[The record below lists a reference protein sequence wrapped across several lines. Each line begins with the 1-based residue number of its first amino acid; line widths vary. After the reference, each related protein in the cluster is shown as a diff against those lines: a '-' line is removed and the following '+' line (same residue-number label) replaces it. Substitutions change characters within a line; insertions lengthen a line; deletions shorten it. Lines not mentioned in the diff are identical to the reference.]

1 MIKYAKTFLILLIGL
16 PVMLLGKTLVL
27 TPEKTTYDLEGYL
40 ETLREEGLTIT
51 EARQAAIAGRFVP
64 LAVGTPIVPF
74 RDYWIKLDL
83 DNQYTYTEGHIEWIL
98 HFSRTWSL
106 VEVYFTDLDQRV
118 KQRKSG
124 LFTPVSD
131 RIFKAALRENIVKV
145 NLAENLP
152 TSLFIRLRSDR
163 ADVPPS
169 LSIQLS
175 PAEVFLRELK
185 QKRQQNSFFVGFV
198 WMMTLLS
205 ILFFFQT
212 WSKVYVFYSIYLI
225 GVSTYASYV
234 EGDLPDYLIK
244 LWFPEHPQYIFFV
257 KLVVYLA
264 MVGYLLFLRS
274 FLNLKEMLPRWDKI
288 FNFTIWMSLPLLLLD
303 AFLMIRNDFSSIIPD
318 RVTLSYGIYFAI
330 FNLLFLRSLYL
341 TKDRRAYFIIVGIC
355 AMSAGIILMVI
366 ARLRSPEFSVAHLEL
381 GIIIEI
387 LAFTL
392 GLAYRQRINERER
405 FKAHY
410 ELEKSQFI
418 QQQKQ
423 AEAQRLREVDELKNR
438 LYTNITHE
446 FRTPLT
452 VIMGMANEIGDERV
466 KKLINRNSENLLR
479 LINQILD
486 LSKLE
491 SGKMH
496 LHLVQGDIVSY
507 LQYLTESFLSAAEA
521 KQIRLSFYPEVPN
534 LMMDFDEEK
543 IQLIVYNL
551 LSNAIKFTPYGGKI
565 IFHARIQQDGEG
577 QQLQLKVQDSGP
589 GIPAADLPFIF
600 DRFYQV
606 DNPNVTNQG
615 GTGIGLALTKQL
627 IELMGGEI
635 TASSEE
641 GQGSLFTFFLP
652 ITNIEEKLEENW
664 KPLSP
669 MEEPQMDSS
678 SVLLD
683 SALSLMDDRPLLL
696 IIEDNADVI
705 EYIERL
711 LKNDYLVKSV
721 RNGQDGIDEALR
733 VIPDIIISDI
743 MMPGKNGFEVCDF
756 LKKNSRTSHIP
767 IILLTA
773 KTAKEEQVRGLRY
786 GADAFLTK
794 PFHKEE
800 LLVRLQKL
808 IELRKKLQAHYLQ
821 DDQHQSAPTKEEQF
835 LATLKKCIVDQ
846 LDNSDLSVNDL
857 CRAVQLSHAHLYRKL
872 KALTNLTPVQFI
884 RFIRL
889 KRAKN
894 LLETSSMNISEIAYA
909 VGFSDPNYFS
919 RIYHKEM
926 GITPSESRK

>member
-1 MIKYAKTFLILLIGL
+1 MIKYAKTFLILFIGL

-27 TPEKTTYDLEGYL
+27 TTEKTTYELEEYL

-51 EARQAAIAGRFVP
+51 EARQATIDGRFAP
-64 LAVGTPIVPF
+64 MPTGMPILPF
-74 RDYWIKLDL
+74 QDYWIRIDI
-83 DNQYTYTEGHIEWIL
+83 DNQYTYAEGYIEWML
-98 HFSRTWSL
+98 QFSRTWSL
-106 VEVYFTDLDQRV
+106 VEVYFEDLDG
-118 KQRKSG
+118 KLTLRKSG
-124 LFTPVSD
+124 LFTPVAD
-131 RIFKAALRENIVKV
+131 RIFKAALRENVVKF
-145 NLAENLP
+145 NLAEQQRSTLY
-152 TSLFIRLRSDR
+152 IRLRSDR
-163 ADVPPS
+163 VDVPPT
-169 LSIQLS
+169 LSIELS
-175 PAEVFLRELK
+175 PAEVFLKKLK

-212 WSKVYVFYSIYLI
+212 WSKVYVFYSMYLI

-234 EGDLPDYLIK
+234 EGNLPDFLIN
-244 LWFPEHPQYIFFV
+244 LFFPDHPQYIFFV

-274 FLNLKEMLPRWDKI
+274 FLKLKEMLPRWDKI
-288 FNFTIWMSLPLLLLD
+288 FSFTIWISLPLLLLD
-303 AFLMIRNDFSSIIPD
+303 AFLMMQYNFSSIIPD
-318 RVTLSYGIYFAI
+318 RVTLSFGVYFAI
-330 FNLLFLRSLYL
+330 FNLLFLRSLYF

-366 ARLRSPEFSVAHLEL
+366 ARLQSPEFSVAHLEL

-423 AEAQRLREVDELKNR
+423 AEAQRLRELDDLKNR

-452 VIMGMANEIGDERV
+452 VIMGMANEIEDERV

-491 SGKMH
+491 SGKMN
-496 LHLVQGDIVSY
+496 LHLVQGDIIAY

-521 KQIRLSFYPEVPN
+521 KQIRLSFYPEVPH

-543 IQLIVYNL
+543 VQLIVYNL
-551 LSNAIKFTPYGGKI
+551 LSNAIKFTPNGGKI
-565 IFHARIQQDGEG
+565 IFHAKVQEETVRQV
-577 QQLQLKVQDSGP
+577 LQLKVQDSGP
-589 GIPAADLPFIF
+589 GIPAADLPYIF

-635 TASSEE
+635 KVSSEE
-641 GQGSLFTFFLP
+641 GQGSLFSFFLP
-652 ITNIEEKLEENW
+652 ITNEEEKLEESW

-669 MEEPQMDSS
+669 VEDSPMDRSS
-678 SVLLD
+678 IMDAS
-683 SALSLMDDRPLLL
+683 LSLMDDRPMLL

-711 LKNDYLVKSV
+711 LQKDYLVESV
-721 RNGQDGIDEALR
+721 RNGEDGIQEALR
-733 VIPDIIISDI
+733 LIPDIIISDI
-743 MMPGKNGFEVCDF
+743 MMPGKNGYEVCDF
-756 LKKNSRTSHIP
+756 LKNNSRTSHIP

-773 KTAKEEQVRGLRY
+773 KTAKEEQVKGLRY

-821 DDQHQSAPTKEEQF
+821 DEKGDATPSKEEKF
-835 LATLKKCIVDQ
+835 LATLKKCIAEH

-884 RFIRL
+884 RYIRL
-889 KRAKN
+889 KEAKK
-894 LLETSSMNISEIAYA
+894 LLEDSSLNISEIAYA

-926 GITPSESRK
+926 GVTPTESRK

>member
-1 MIKYAKTFLILLIGL
+1 MIRYTKTFLILFLGL
-16 PVMLLGKTLVL
+16 PVMLLGKSLVL
-27 TPEKTTYDLEGYL
+27 TTEKTTYELGGYL

-51 EARQAAIAGRFVP
+51 EARQAAIDGRFASVP
-64 LAVGTPIVPF
+64 TGTPILPF
-74 RDYWIKLDL
+74 QDYWLRVDL
-83 DNQYTYTEGHIEWIL
+83 DNQYTYTEGHIEWML
-98 HFSRTWSL
+98 QFSRTWSQ
-106 VEVYFTDLDQRV
+106 VEVYFEDIDGTL
-118 KQRKSG
+118 KARKSG

-131 RIFKAALRENIVKV
+131 RIFKLALRENVVKF
-145 NLAENLP
+145 NLAEKQQSTLY
-152 TSLFIRLRSDR
+152 IRLRSDR
-163 ADVPPS
+163 VDVPPT
-169 LSIQLS
+169 LSVQLS
-175 PAEVFLRELK
+175 PAEEFLK
-185 QKRQQNSFFVGFV
+185 QLKRKRQQNSFFVGFV

-205 ILFFFQT
+205 ILFFFQS
-212 WSKVYVFYSIYLI
+212 WSKVYVFYSMYLI

-234 EGDLPDYLIK
+234 EGDLPDYLIN
-244 LWFPEHPQYIFFV
+244 LLFPEHPQYIFFV
-257 KLVVYLA
+257 KLIVYLA

-303 AFLMIRNDFSSIIPD
+303 AFLMMQYNFSSIIPD

-341 TKDRRAYFIIVGIC
+341 TKDPRTYFIIAGIC

-366 ARLRSPEFSVAHLEL
+366 ARLQSPEFSVAHLEL

-392 GLAYRQRINERER
+392 GLAYRQRLTERER

-452 VIMGMANEIGDERV
+452 VIMGMANEIDDERV

-491 SGKMH
+491 SGKMN
-496 LHLVQGDIVSY
+496 LHLVQGDIIAY

-521 KQIRLSFYPEVPN
+521 KQIRLSFYPEVPT

-543 IQLIVYNL
+543 VQLIVYNL
-551 LSNAIKFTPYGGKI
+551 LSNAIKFTPNGGKI
-565 IFHARIQQDGEG
+565 IFHARIQEIKEG

-589 GIPAADLPFIF
+589 GIPPADLPFIF

-606 DNPNVTNQG
+606 DNPMVANQG

-635 TASSEE
+635 AVSSEE

-652 ITNIEEKLEENW
+652 ITNNEMKLEEDW
-664 KPLSP
+664 KP
-669 MEEPQMDSS
+669 
-678 SVLLD
+678 
-683 SALSLMDDRPLLL
+683 
-696 IIEDNADVI
+696 
-705 EYIERL
+705 
-711 LKNDYLVKSV
+711 
-721 RNGQDGIDEALR
+721 
-733 VIPDIIISDI
+733 
-743 MMPGKNGFEVCDF
+743 
-756 LKKNSRTSHIP
+756 
-767 IILLTA
+767 
-773 KTAKEEQVRGLRY
+773 
-786 GADAFLTK
+786 
-794 PFHKEE
+794 
-800 LLVRLQKL
+800 
-808 IELRKKLQAHYLQ
+808 
-821 DDQHQSAPTKEEQF
+821 
-835 LATLKKCIVDQ
+835 
-846 LDNSDLSVNDL
+846 
-857 CRAVQLSHAHLYRKL
+857 
-872 KALTNLTPVQFI
+872 
-884 RFIRL
+884 
-889 KRAKN
+889 
-894 LLETSSMNISEIAYA
+894 
-909 VGFSDPNYFS
+909 
-919 RIYHKEM
+919 
-926 GITPSESRK
+926 

>member
-1 MIKYAKTFLILLIGL
+1 MIKYTKTFLILFLGL

-27 TPEKTTYDLEGYL
+27 TADKTTYELEGYL
-40 ETLREEGLTIT
+40 ETLLEEGLTIT
-51 EARQAAIAGRFVP
+51 DVRQAALDGRFVP
-64 LAVGTPIVPF
+64 VSAYADIVPF
-74 RDYWIKLDL
+74 QDYWIKLEIE
-83 DNQYTYTEGHIEWIL
+83 NHYTYKEGYVEWML
-98 HFSRTWSL
+98 HFSRAWST
-106 VEVYFTDLDQRV
+106 VEVYFTDLDQTSQV
-118 KQRKSG
+118 RKSG
-124 LFTPVSD
+124 LFTPISE
-131 RIFKAALRENIVKV
+131 RIFKAALRENLVKFP
-145 NLAENLP
+145 LAEGQN
-152 TSLFIRLRSDR
+152 TNVYIRLRSDR
-163 ADVPPS
+163 VDIPPN
-169 LSIQLS
+169 LSIELS
-175 PAEVFLRELK
+175 PAEIYMKKFK
-185 QKRQQNSFFVGFV
+185 QKRQQNAFFIGFV

-205 ILFFFQT
+205 IVFFFQT
-212 WSKVYVFYSIYLI
+212 WGKVYLFYSLYLI

-234 EGDLPDYLIK
+234 EGDLPDKLIPA
-244 LWFPEHPQYIFFV
+244 LFPDHPQYIFFV

-288 FNFTIWMSLPLLLLD
+288 FNVTIWMAIPLLLLD
-303 AFLMIRNDFSSIIPD
+303 AFLMVQYDFSSIIPD

-341 TKDRRAYFIIVGIC
+341 TKDRRANFIIVGIA
-355 AMSAGIILMVI
+355 AMSVGIILMVI

-392 GLAYRQRINERER
+392 GLAYRQKLTERER

-418 QQQKQ
+418 QKQEQ
-423 AEAQRLREVDELKNR
+423 AESERLRELDELKNR

-452 VIMGMANEIGDERV
+452 VIMGMANEIDDERI
-466 KKLINRNSENLLR
+466 KRLINRNSNNLLR

-491 SGKMH
+491 SGKMS
-496 LHLVQGDIVSY
+496 LNLAQGDIISY

-521 KQIRLSFYPEVPN
+521 KQIRLSFYPEVPT
-534 LMMDFDEEK
+534 LKMDFDEEK

-551 LSNAIKFTPYGGKI
+551 LSNAIKFTPIGGKI
-565 IFHARIQQDGEG
+565 IFHARTSKTEG
-577 QQLQLKVQDSGP
+577 KQQLQLKVQDSGA
-589 GIPAADLPFIF
+589 GIPAEHLPFIF

-615 GTGIGLALTKQL
+615 GTGIGLALTKEL
-627 IELMGGEI
+627 IEFMGGEI
-635 TASSEE
+635 SVHSEE
-641 GQGSLFTFFLP
+641 GQGSLFSFFLP
-652 ITNIEEKLEENW
+652 IENNASTNEGSW
-664 KPLSP
+664 KAIAVV
-669 MEEPQMDSS
+669 EEPQAAPSS
-678 SVLLD
+678 LADTHFSLL
-683 SALSLMDDRPLLL
+683 DDRPLLL

-711 LKNDYLVKSV
+711 LEKTYHVRSV
-721 RNGQDGIDEALR
+721 RNGKDGIDEALR
-733 VIPDIIISDI
+733 LIPDIIVSDI
-743 MMPGKNGFEVCDF
+743 MMPGKNGFEVCDY
-756 LKKNSRTSHIP
+756 LKNNSRTSHIP

-808 IELRKKLQAHYLQ
+808 IELRQKLQSHYLK
-821 DDQHQSAPTKEEQF
+821 DEKGLTTPSKEEQF
-835 LATLKKCIVDQ
+835 LSTLRACIEKHMD
-846 LDNSDLSVNDL
+846 DSDLSVNDL

-884 RFIRL
+884 RYIRL
-889 KRAKN
+889 RKAKT
-894 LLETSSMNISEIAYA
+894 LLETTAMNISEIAYA

-926 GITPSESRK
+926 GITPTESRK

>member
-1 MIKYAKTFLILLIGL
+1 MIKYTKTFLILFLGL

-27 TPEKTTYDLEGYL
+27 TTEKTTYELEGYL

-51 EARQAAIAGRFVP
+51 EARQAAIDGRFAP
-64 LAVGTPIVPF
+64 FATGSPIVPF
-74 RDYWIKLDL
+74 QDYWIRLDI
-83 DNQYTYTEGHIEWIL
+83 DNQYTYEEGYIEWML
-98 HFSRTWSL
+98 QFSRTWSQ
-106 VEVYFTDLDQRV
+106 VEVFFEDLDGTF

-131 RIFKAALRENIVKV
+131 RIFKAALRENVVKFS
-145 NLAENLP
+145 LAEKQQSTLY
-152 TSLFIRLRSDR
+152 IRLRSDR
-163 ADVPPS
+163 VDVPPT

-175 PAEVFLRELK
+175 PAEVFLKKLK

-212 WSKVYVFYSIYLI
+212 WSKVYVFYSMYLI

-234 EGDLPDYLIK
+234 EGDLPDYLINM
-244 LWFPEHPQYIFFV
+244 LFPDHPQYIFFV
-257 KLVVYLA
+257 KLIVYLA

-274 FLNLKEMLPRWDKI
+274 FLNLKEMLPRWDRI
-288 FNFTIWMSLPLLLLD
+288 FSFTIWMSLPLLLLD
-303 AFLMIRNDFSSIIPD
+303 AFLMMQYNFSSIIPD

-330 FNLLFLRSLYL
+330 FNLLFLRSLYF
-341 TKDRRAYFIIVGIC
+341 TNDRRAYFIIVGIC

-366 ARLRSPEFSVAHLEL
+366 ARLQSPEFSVAHLEL

-392 GLAYRQRINERER
+392 GLAYRQRVNERER

-418 QQQKQ
+418 QEQKQ
-423 AEAQRLREVDELKNR
+423 AETQRLRELDELKNR

-452 VIMGMANEIGDERV
+452 VIMGMANEIQDERV

-491 SGKMH
+491 SGKMS
-496 LHLVQGDIVSY
+496 LHLVQGDIIAY

-521 KQIRLSFYPEVPN
+521 KQIRLSFYPEVPS

-543 IQLIVYNL
+543 VQLIVYNL
-551 LSNAIKFTPYGGKI
+551 LSNAIKFTPNGGKI
-565 IFHARIQQDGEG
+565 IFHGRVQEEG
-577 QQLQLKVQDSGP
+577 MEKVLQLKVQDSGP
-589 GIPAADLPFIF
+589 GIPAADLPYIF

-635 TASSEE
+635 KVSSEE
-641 GQGSLFTFFLP
+641 GQGSLFSFYLP
-652 ITNIEEKLEENW
+652 ITNNEVELEENW
-664 KPLSP
+664 KPLTP
-669 MEEPQMDSS
+669 MEEPQMDRSS
-678 SVLLD
+678 IMDASI
-683 SALSLMDDRPLLL
+683 ALMDDRPMLL

-711 LKNDYLVKSV
+711 LQKDYLVKSV
-721 RNGQDGIDEALR
+721 RNGEDGIQEALR
-733 VIPDIIISDI
+733 LIPDIIISDI
-743 MMPGKNGFEVCDF
+743 MMPGKNGYEVCDY
-756 LKKNSRTSHIP
+756 LKNNSRTSHIP

-773 KTAKEEQVRGLRY
+773 KTAKEEQVKGLRY

-821 DDQHQSAPTKEEQF
+821 DDKGEATPSKEEAF
-835 LATLKKCIVDQ
+835 LATLKKCIADQ

-884 RFIRL
+884 RYIRL
-889 KRAKN
+889 KEAKN
-894 LLETSSMNISEIAYA
+894 LLESSSMNISEIAYA

-926 GITPSESRK
+926 GITPTESRK

>member
-1 MIKYAKTFLILLIGL
+1 MIRYTKTFLILFLGL
-16 PVMLLGKTLVL
+16 PVMLLGKSLVL
-27 TPEKTTYDLEGYL
+27 TTEKTTYELGGYL

-51 EARQAAIAGRFVP
+51 EARQAAIDGRFASVP
-64 LAVGTPIVPF
+64 TGTPILPF
-74 RDYWIKLDL
+74 QDYWLRVDL
-83 DNQYTYTEGHIEWIL
+83 DNQYTYTEGHIEWML
-98 HFSRTWSL
+98 QFSRTWSQ
-106 VEVYFTDLDQRV
+106 VEVYFEDIDGTL
-118 KQRKSG
+118 KARKSG

-131 RIFKAALRENIVKV
+131 RIFKLALRENVVKF
-145 NLAENLP
+145 NLAEKQQSTLY
-152 TSLFIRLRSDR
+152 IRLRSDR
-163 ADVPPS
+163 VDVPPT
-169 LSIQLS
+169 LSVQLS
-175 PAEVFLRELK
+175 PAEEFLK
-185 QKRQQNSFFVGFV
+185 QLKRKRQQNSFFVGFV

-205 ILFFFQT
+205 ILFFFQS
-212 WSKVYVFYSIYLI
+212 WSKVYVFYSMYLI

-234 EGDLPDYLIK
+234 EGDLPDYLIN
-244 LWFPEHPQYIFFV
+244 LLFPEHPQYIFFV
-257 KLVVYLA
+257 KLIVYLA

-303 AFLMIRNDFSSIIPD
+303 AFLMMQYNFSSIIPD

-341 TKDRRAYFIIVGIC
+341 TKDPRTYFIIAGIC

-366 ARLRSPEFSVAHLEL
+366 ARLQSPEFSVAHLEL

-392 GLAYRQRINERER
+392 GLAYRQRLTERER

-452 VIMGMANEIGDERV
+452 VIMGMANEIDDERV

-491 SGKMH
+491 SGKMN
-496 LHLVQGDIVSY
+496 LHLVQGDIIAY

-521 KQIRLSFYPEVPN
+521 KQIRLSFYPEVPT

-543 IQLIVYNL
+543 DQLIVYNL
-551 LSNAIKFTPYGGKI
+551 LSNAIKFTPNGGKI
-565 IFHARIQQDGEG
+565 IFHARIQEIKEG

-589 GIPAADLPFIF
+589 GIPPADLPFIF

-606 DNPNVTNQG
+606 DNPMVANQG

-635 TASSEE
+635 AVSSEE

-652 ITNIEEKLEENW
+652 ITNNEMKLEEDW
-664 KPLSP
+664 KP
-669 MEEPQMDSS
+669 
-678 SVLLD
+678 
-683 SALSLMDDRPLLL
+683 
-696 IIEDNADVI
+696 
-705 EYIERL
+705 
-711 LKNDYLVKSV
+711 
-721 RNGQDGIDEALR
+721 
-733 VIPDIIISDI
+733 
-743 MMPGKNGFEVCDF
+743 
-756 LKKNSRTSHIP
+756 
-767 IILLTA
+767 
-773 KTAKEEQVRGLRY
+773 
-786 GADAFLTK
+786 
-794 PFHKEE
+794 
-800 LLVRLQKL
+800 
-808 IELRKKLQAHYLQ
+808 
-821 DDQHQSAPTKEEQF
+821 
-835 LATLKKCIVDQ
+835 
-846 LDNSDLSVNDL
+846 
-857 CRAVQLSHAHLYRKL
+857 
-872 KALTNLTPVQFI
+872 
-884 RFIRL
+884 
-889 KRAKN
+889 
-894 LLETSSMNISEIAYA
+894 
-909 VGFSDPNYFS
+909 
-919 RIYHKEM
+919 
-926 GITPSESRK
+926 

>member
-1 MIKYAKTFLILLIGL
+1 MIKYTKTFLILFMGL

-27 TPEKTTYDLEGYL
+27 TTEKTTYELEGYL

-51 EARQAAIAGRFVP
+51 EARQAAIDGRFALV
-64 LAVGTPIVPF
+64 ATGSPIVPF
-74 RDYWIKLDL
+74 QDYWIRIDI
-83 DNQYTYTEGHIEWIL
+83 DNQYTYAEGHIEWML
-98 HFSRTWSL
+98 QFSRTWSQ
-106 VEVYFTDLDQRV
+106 VEVYFEDIDGTL

-131 RIFKAALRENIVKV
+131 RIFRAALRENVVKF
-145 NLAENLP
+145 NLAEKQQS
-152 TSLFIRLRSDR
+152 TIYIRLKSDR
-163 ADVPPS
+163 VDVPPT
-169 LSIQLS
+169 LSIKLS
-175 PAEVFLRELK
+175 PAEVFLERLK

-212 WSKVYVFYSIYLI
+212 WSKVYVFYSMYLI

-234 EGDLPDYLIK
+234 EGDLPDYLIN
-244 LWFPEHPQYIFFV
+244 LLFPDHPQYIFFV
-257 KLVVYLA
+257 KLIVYLA

-274 FLNLKEMLPRWDKI
+274 FLKLKEMLPRWDKI
-288 FNFTIWMSLPLLLLD
+288 FSFTIWMSLPLLLLD
-303 AFLMIRNDFSSIIPD
+303 AFLMMQYNFSSIIPD

-366 ARLRSPEFSVAHLEL
+366 ARLQSPEFSVAHLEL

-423 AEAQRLREVDELKNR
+423 AEAQRLRELDELKNR

-452 VIMGMANEIGDERV
+452 VIMGMANEIDDERV

-491 SGKMH
+491 SGKMS
-496 LHLVQGDIVSY
+496 LHLIQGDIIAY

-521 KQIRLSFYPEVPN
+521 KQIRLSFYPEEPK

-551 LSNAIKFTPYGGKI
+551 LSNAIKFTPNGGKI
-565 IFHARIQQDGEG
+565 IFHARIQESKDS

-606 DNPNVTNQG
+606 DNPMVANQG

-635 TASSEE
+635 TVSSEE

-652 ITNIEEKLEENW
+652 ITQNEMKLEDSW
-664 KPLSP
+664 KPLP
-669 MEEPQMDSS
+669 PIEEPPQDQSAALEDALY
-678 SVLLD
+678 LL
-683 SALSLMDDRPLLL
+683 DDRPMLL

-711 LKNDYLVKSV
+711 LQKDYLVRSV

-733 VIPDIIISDI
+733 LIPDIIISDI

-756 LKKNSRTSHIP
+756 LKNNSRTSHIP

-773 KTAKEEQVRGLRY
+773 KTAKEEQVRGLRF

-808 IELRKKLQAHYLQ
+808 IELRRKLQAHYLE
-821 DDQHQSAPTKEEQF
+821 DDKGEAPPSKEEQF
-835 LATLKKCIVDQ
+835 LATLKKCIGDQ

-884 RFIRL
+884 RHIRL
-889 KRAKN
+889 KKAKT

>member
-1 MIKYAKTFLILLIGL
+1 MIKYTKTFLILFLGF

-27 TPEKTTYDLEGYL
+27 TTEKTTYELEEYL
-40 ETLREEGLTIT
+40 ETLQGEGLTIN
-51 EARQAAIAGRFVP
+51 EARQAAIESRFAPIVI
-64 LAVGTPIVPF
+64 GSPIVPF
-74 RDYWIKLDL
+74 QDYWIKVDL
-83 DNQYTYTEGHIEWIL
+83 DNQYSYTDGHIEWML
-98 HFSRTWSL
+98 YFSRTWSQ
-106 VEVYFTDLDQRV
+106 VEVYFEDLDGTL
-118 KQRKSG
+118 KLRKSG

-131 RIFKAALRENIVKV
+131 RIFKAALRENVVKI
-145 NLAENLP
+145 NLAENQLS
-152 TSLFIRLRSDR
+152 TLYIRLRSDR
-163 ADVPPS
+163 VDVPPS
-169 LSIQLS
+169 LSIELS
-175 PAEVFLRELK
+175 PAEVFLTKLK

-212 WSKVYVFYSIYLI
+212 WSKVYVFYSLYLI

-234 EGDLPDYLIK
+234 EGDLPDTLINH
-244 LWFPEHPQYIFFV
+244 LFPDHPQYIFFV

-274 FLNLKEMLPRWDKI
+274 FLKLKEMLPRWDKI
-288 FNFTIWMSLPLLLLD
+288 FSFTIWMSLPLLLLD
-303 AFLMIRNDFSSIIPD
+303 AFLMIQYNFSSIIPD
-318 RVTLSYGIYFAI
+318 RVTLSFGIYFAI

-341 TKDRRAYFIIVGIC
+341 TKDRRAYFIIAGIC

-366 ARLRSPEFSVAHLEL
+366 ARLQSPEFSVAHLEL

-423 AEAQRLREVDELKNR
+423 AEAQRLRELDELKNR

-452 VIMGMANEIGDERV
+452 VIMGMANEIDDERV

-491 SGKMH
+491 SGKMK
-496 LHLVQGDIVSY
+496 LHLVQGDIIAY

-521 KQIRLSFYPEVPN
+521 KQIRLSFYPEVST

-551 LSNAIKFTPYGGKI
+551 LSNAIKFTPNGGKI
-565 IFHARIQQDGEG
+565 IFHAKVQEEEAG
-577 QQLQLKVQDSGP
+577 QVLQLKVQDSGP
-589 GIPAADLPFIF
+589 GIPAADLPYIF

-635 TASSEE
+635 KVSSEE
-641 GQGSLFTFFLP
+641 GQGSLFSFFLP
-652 ITNIEEKLEENW
+652 ITNEEEKLEEDW

-669 MEEPQMDSS
+669 LEESQMDRSS
-678 SVLLD
+678 IMDVSI
-683 SALSLMDDRPLLL
+683 SLMDDRPMLL

-711 LKNDYLVKSV
+711 LQKDYLVKSV
-721 RNGQDGIDEALR
+721 RNGEEGIQEALR
-733 VIPDIIISDI
+733 LIPDIIISDI
-743 MMPGKNGFEVCDF
+743 MMPGKNGYEVCDY
-756 LKKNSRTSHIP
+756 LKNNSRTSHIP

-773 KTAKEEQVRGLRY
+773 KTAKEEQVKGLRY

-821 DDQHQSAPTKEEQF
+821 DDKSETTPSKEEEF
-835 LATLKKCIVDQ
+835 LATLKKCIAEQ

-884 RFIRL
+884 RYIRL
-889 KRAKN
+889 KEAKK
-894 LLETSSMNISEIAYA
+894 LLESSSMNISEIAYA

-926 GITPSESRK
+926 GITPTESRK

>member
-1 MIKYAKTFLILLIGL
+1 MIKYAKTFLILFLGL

-27 TPEKTTYDLEGYL
+27 TTEKTTYELEEYL

-51 EARQAAIAGRFVP
+51 EARQAALEGRFAP
-64 LAVGTPIVPF
+64 LAVGTPIIPF
-74 RDYWIKLDL
+74 HDYWIRLEI
-83 DNQYTYTEGHIEWIL
+83 DNQYTYAEGYIEWML
-98 HFSRTWSL
+98 QFSRTWSQ
-106 VEVYFTDLDQRV
+106 VEVYFTDLDETL
-118 KQRKSG
+118 KLRKSG
-124 LFTPVSD
+124 LFTPVD
-131 RIFKAALRENIVKV
+131 ERIFKAALRENVVKF
-145 NLAENLP
+145 NLTEGQQA
-152 TSLFIRLRSDR
+152 TLFIRLRSDR
-163 ADVPPS
+163 VDVPPA

-175 PAEVFLRELK
+175 PAEVFLKKLK
-185 QKRQQNSFFVGFV
+185 QKRQQNSLFVGFV

-212 WSKVYVFYSIYLI
+212 WSKVYIYYSIYLI

-234 EGDLPDYLIK
+234 EGDLPDYLINF
-244 LWFPEHPQYIFFV
+244 LFPNHPQYIFFV

-274 FLNLKEMLPRWDKI
+274 FLKLKEMLPRWDKI
-288 FNFTIWMSLPLLLLD
+288 FSFTIWISLPLLLLD
-303 AFLMIRNDFSSIIPD
+303 AFLMRQYNFSSIIPD
-318 RVTLSYGIYFAI
+318 RVTLSFGVYFAI
-330 FNLLFLRSLYL
+330 FNLLFLRSLYF

-355 AMSAGIILMVI
+355 AFSAGIILMVI
-366 ARLRSPEFSVAHLEL
+366 ARLQSPEFSVAHLEL

-410 ELEKSQFI
+410 QLEKSQFI

-423 AEAQRLREVDELKNR
+423 AEAQRLRELDDLKNR

-452 VIMGMANEIGDERV
+452 VIMGMANEVQDERV
-466 KKLINRNSENLLR
+466 KRLINRNSENLLR

-491 SGKMH
+491 SGKMN
-496 LHLVQGDIVSY
+496 LHLVQGDIIAY

-521 KQIRLSFYPEVPN
+521 KQIRLSFYPEVPT

-543 IQLIVYNL
+543 VQLIVYNL
-551 LSNAIKFTPYGGKI
+551 LSNAIKFTPNGGKI
-565 IFHARIQQDGEG
+565 IFHGRVEEQGEEKI
-577 QQLQLKVQDSGP
+577 LQLKVQDSGP
-589 GIPAADLPFIF
+589 GIPTADLPYIF

-635 TASSEE
+635 KVSSEE
-641 GQGSLFTFFLP
+641 GHGSLFSFFLP
-652 ITNIEEKLEENW
+652 ITNNEVKLEKNW

-669 MEEPQMDSS
+669 MEEPPMDRSS
-678 SVLLD
+678 IMDTSI
-683 SALSLMDDRPLLL
+683 SMMDDRPLLL

-711 LKNDYLVKSV
+711 LKKDYLVKSV

-733 VIPDIIISDI
+733 LIPDIIISDI
-743 MMPGKNGFEVCDF
+743 MMPGKNGYEVCDF
-756 LKKNSRTSHIP
+756 LKQNSRTSHIP

-773 KTAKEEQVRGLRY
+773 KTAKEEQVRGLRH

-808 IELRKKLQAHYLQ
+808 IELRKKLHAHYLQ
-821 DDQHQSAPTKEEQF
+821 DDKGEVMPSKEEQF
-835 LATLKKCIVDQ
+835 LATLKECIGNQ

-884 RFIRL
+884 RYIRL
-889 KRAKN
+889 KKAKA

-926 GITPSESRK
+926 GVTPSESRK

>member
-1 MIKYAKTFLILLIGL
+1 MINYAKTFLILFIGL

-27 TPEKTTYDLEGYL
+27 TTEKTTYELEGYL

-51 EARQAAIAGRFVP
+51 EARQAAIDGRFAP
-64 LAVGTPIVPF
+64 IATGTPIVPF
-74 RDYWIKLDL
+74 QDYWIRIEI
-83 DNQYTYTEGHIEWIL
+83 DNQYTYTEGYIEWML
-98 HFSRTWSL
+98 QFSRTWSQ
-106 VEVYFTDLDQRV
+106 VEVYFEDLDHTL
-118 KQRKSG
+118 KLRKSG

-131 RIFKAALRENIVKV
+131 RIFKAALRENVVKF
-145 NLAENLP
+145 NLAEAQQSTLY
-152 TSLFIRLRSDR
+152 IRLRSDR
-163 ADVPPS
+163 VDVPPS

-175 PAEVFLRELK
+175 PAEVFLKELK

-212 WSKVYVFYSIYLI
+212 WSKVYVFYSMYLI

-234 EGDLPDYLIK
+234 EGDLPDYLIN
-244 LWFPEHPQYIFFV
+244 LLFPEHPQYIFFV
-257 KLVVYLA
+257 KLIVYLA

-274 FLNLKEMLPRWDKI
+274 FLNLKEMLPRWDRI

-303 AFLMIRNDFSSIIPD
+303 AFLMMQYNFSSIIPD
-318 RVTLSYGIYFAI
+318 RVTLSFGIYFAI
-330 FNLLFLRSLYL
+330 FNLLFLRSLYF
-341 TKDRRAYFIIVGIC
+341 TKDRRAYFVIVGIC

-366 ARLRSPEFSVAHLEL
+366 ARLQSPEFSVAHLEL

-392 GLAYRQRINERER
+392 GLAYRQRVNERER

-423 AEAQRLREVDELKNR
+423 AETQRLRELDELKNR

-452 VIMGMANEIGDERV
+452 VIMGMANEVQDERV

-491 SGKMH
+491 SGKMS
-496 LHLVQGDIVSY
+496 LHLVQGDIIAY

-521 KQIRLSFYPEVPN
+521 KQIRLSFYPEEPS

-551 LSNAIKFTPYGGKI
+551 LSNAIKFTPNGGKI
-565 IFHARIQQDGEG
+565 IFHGRVQEEG
-577 QQLQLKVQDSGP
+577 AEKVLQLKVQDSGP
-589 GIPAADLPFIF
+589 GIPAADLPYIF

-635 TASSEE
+635 EVSSEE
-641 GQGSLFTFFLP
+641 GQGSLFSFFLP
-652 ITNIEEKLEENW
+652 VTNNEEKLEENW
-664 KPLSP
+664 KPLKT
-669 MEEPQMDSS
+669 MEEPQMDRSS
-678 SVLLD
+678 IMDASI
-683 SALSLMDDRPLLL
+683 SLMDDRPMLL

-711 LKNDYLVKSV
+711 LQKDYLVKSV
-721 RNGQDGIDEALR
+721 RNGEDGIQEALR
-733 VIPDIIISDI
+733 LIPDIIISDI
-743 MMPGKNGFEVCDF
+743 MMPGKNGYEVCDY
-756 LKKNSRTSHIP
+756 LKNNSRTSHIP

-773 KTAKEEQVRGLRY
+773 KTAKEEQVKGLRF

-808 IELRKKLQAHYLQ
+808 IELRKKLQAHFLQ
-821 DDQHQSAPTKEEQF
+821 DEKGEATPSKEEAF
-835 LATLKKCIVDQ
+835 LATLKKCIAEQ

-884 RFIRL
+884 RYIRL
-889 KRAKN
+889 KEAKK
-894 LLETSSMNISEIAYA
+894 LLERSSMNISEIAYA

-926 GITPSESRK
+926 GITPTESRK

>member
-1 MIKYAKTFLILLIGL
+1 MIKYAKTFLILFLGL

-27 TPEKTTYDLEGYL
+27 TTEKTTYELEGYL

-51 EARQAAIAGRFVP
+51 EARQAAIDGRFAP
-64 LAVGTPIVPF
+64 LATGEPIIPF
-74 RDYWIKLDL
+74 QDYWIRLEI
-83 DNQYTYTEGHIEWIL
+83 DNQYTYDKGYIEWML
-98 HFSRTWSL
+98 HFSRTWSQ
-106 VEVYFTDLDQRV
+106 VEVYFTDLDQSV
-118 KQRKSG
+118 KLRKSG
-124 LFTPVSD
+124 LFTPVAD
-131 RIFKAALRENIVKV
+131 RIFKAALRENIVKFSLV
-145 NLAENLP
+145 ENQQS
-152 TSLFIRLRSDR
+152 TIFIRLRSDR
-163 ADVPPS
+163 VDVPPS
-169 LSIQLS
+169 MSIQLS
-175 PAEVFLRELK
+175 PAEVFLQELK

-212 WSKVYVFYSIYLI
+212 WSKVYIFYSLYLI

-234 EGDLPDYLIK
+234 EGDLPDHLVN
-244 LWFPEHPQYIFFV
+244 LLFPDHPQYIFFV
-257 KLVVYLA
+257 KLMVYLA

-303 AFLMIRNDFSSIIPD
+303 AFLMIQYNFSSIIPD
-318 RVTLSYGIYFAI
+318 RVTLSYGVYFAI

-423 AEAQRLREVDELKNR
+423 AEAQRLRELDELKNR

-491 SGKMH
+491 SGKMS
-496 LHLVQGDIVSY
+496 LHMVQGDIVAY

-521 KQIRLSFYPEVPN
+521 KQIRLSFYPEVPE

-551 LSNAIKFTPYGGKI
+551 LSNAIKFTPNSGKI
-565 IFHARIQQDGEG
+565 IFHARLQKDGDSE
-577 QQLQLKVQDSGP
+577 QLQLKVQDSGP

-600 DRFYQV
+600 NRFYQV

-627 IELMGGEI
+627 IELMGGGI
-635 TASSEE
+635 SVSSEE

-652 ITNIEEKLEENW
+652 ITNEEVKLEENW

-669 MEEPQMDSS
+669 IIEPQKDHP
-678 SVLLD
+678 SVLD
-683 SALSLMDDRPLLL
+683 SALSLMDDRPMLL

-705 EYIERL
+705 EYIERF
-711 LKNDYLVKSV
+711 LKSDYLVKSV
-721 RNGQDGIDEALR
+721 RNGQEGIDEALR
-733 VIPDIIISDI
+733 LIPDIIISDI
-743 MMPGKNGFEVCDF
+743 MMPVKNGYEVCEF
-756 LKKNSRTSHIP
+756 LKNNNRTSHIP

-773 KTAKEEQVRGLRY
+773 KTAKEEQVKGLRY

-808 IELRKKLQAHYLQ
+808 VELRKKLQAHYLQ
-821 DDQHQSAPTKEEQF
+821 DDERQAPPSKEELF
-835 LATLKKCIVDQ
+835 LETLKKCIGDQ

-857 CRAVQLSHAHLYRKL
+857 CRAVKLSHAHLYRKL

-884 RFIRL
+884 RYIRL
-889 KRAKN
+889 KQAKA